1 MMSKEENNTDIMD
14 FILNDVET
22 YDNGLSHPSVEFE
35 ENERKEADRITMEKE
50 IDYKCCERFYGNE
63 KLVCD
68 NIRKL
73 GSWLGDYDGL
83 NMKDIVN
90 KLLEDDKQCE
100 DMNPK
105 YQKPMGYLYKTGIV
119 KDIIKKSDGTYYTK
133 KLNNCCLVKDENGEW
148 DYVNKLNTNYN
159 DLSELLTTLFLKGG
173 KIDELTKL
181 NVAEIKSY
189 LLNLRKNNVLLKLF
203 MKYFTIDEYR
213 DFTYNTKGNTVRG
226 DYVED
231 LTKQMLEKE
240 GYITLY
246 EGGNGDFIDMKYGVD
261 LIVEKDGDISLVQV
275 KSRAVTAK
283 YSTTKDSYRYIN
295 IFAGESPDGNGI
307 TMYHRNDGLI
317 TVSVIGKDVLNSNI
331 LRKGIVKCML

>member
-1 MMSKEENNTDIMD
+1 MSKEENNTDIMD

-240 GYITLY
+240 GYTTLY

-307 TMYHRNDGLI
+307 TMYHRENGVI
-317 TVSVIGKDVLNSNI
+317 TVSTIGKDVLNSNMEY
-331 LRKGIVKCML
+331 LKKRYS

>member
-1 MMSKEENNTDIMD
+1 MNKEENNNDMMD
-14 FILNDVET
+14 FILNDKET

-35 ENERKEADRITMEKE
+35 ENERKEADRILQEKE

-90 KLLEDDKQCE
+90 KLLEDEKECV

-105 YQKPMGYLYKTGIV
+105 YQKPMGYLHKTGKV
-119 KDIIKKSDGTYYTK
+119 EDIIKKSDGSYYTR
-133 KLNNCCLVKDENGEW
+133 KLTNCCLVKDENGEW

-173 KIDELTKL
+173 KIEELTKM
-181 NVAEIKSY
+181 NSGEIKMY
-189 LLNLRKNNVLLKLF
+189 LTNIRKNNVLLKLF
-203 MKYFTIDEYR
+203 MKYFTVDEYK

-240 GYITLY
+240 GYTSLY

-275 KSRAVTAK
+275 KSRATTAK
-283 YSTTKDSYRYIN
+283 YSMTKDSYRYIN

-307 TMYHRNDGLI
+307 TMYHRKDGLI
-317 TVSVIGKDVLNSNI
+317 TVSVIGKDVLNSNMEY
-331 LRKGIVKCML
+331 LMKRYS

>member
-1 MMSKEENNTDIMD
+1 MGKEENNTDIMD

-240 GYITLY
+240 GYATLY

-317 TVSVIGKDVLNSNI
+317 TVSVIGKDVLNSNMEY
-331 LRKGIVKCML
+331 LKKRYS

>member
-1 MMSKEENNTDIMD
+1 
-14 FILNDVET
+14 
-22 YDNGLSHPSVEFE
+22 
-35 ENERKEADRITMEKE
+35 
-50 IDYKCCERFYGNE
+50 
-63 KLVCD
+63 LVCD

-133 KLNNCCLVKDENGEW
+133 KLNNCCLVKDENGDW

-240 GYITLY
+240 GYTTLY

-275 KSRAVTAK
+275 KSRATTAK

-307 TMYHRNDGLI
+307 TMYHRENGVI
-317 TVSVIGKDVLNSNI
+317 TVSTIGKDVLNSNMEY
-331 LRKGIVKCML
+331 LKKRYS

>member
-1 MMSKEENNTDIMD
+1 MSKEENNTEIMD

-133 KLNNCCLVKDENGEW
+133 KLNNCCLVKDENGDW

-240 GYITLY
+240 GYTTLY

-261 LIVEKDGDISLVQV
+261 LIVEKDGDINLVQV

-307 TMYHRNDGLI
+307 TMYHRENGVI
-317 TVSVIGKDVLNSNI
+317 TVSTIGKDVLNSNMEY
-331 LRKGIVKCML
+331 LKKRYS

>member
-1 MMSKEENNTDIMD
+1 MSKEENNTDIMD

-240 GYITLY
+240 GYTTLY

-261 LIVEKDGDISLVQV
+261 LIVEKDGDINLVQV

-307 TMYHRNDGLI
+307 TMYHRENGVI
-317 TVSVIGKDVLNSNI
+317 TVSTIGKDVLNSNMEY
-331 LRKGIVKCML
+331 LKKRYS

>member
-1 MMSKEENNTDIMD
+1 MSKEENNTDIMD

-100 DMNPK
+100 DMSPK

-240 GYITLY
+240 GYTTLY

-317 TVSVIGKDVLNSNI
+317 TVSVIGKDVLNSNMEY
-331 LRKGIVKCML
+331 LKKRYS

>member
-100 DMNPK
+100 DMSPK

-240 GYITLY
+240 GYTTLY

-317 TVSVIGKDVLNSNI
+317 TVSVIGKDVLNSNMEY
-331 LRKGIVKCML
+331 LKKRYS

>member
-1 MMSKEENNTDIMD
+1 MSKEENNTDIMD

-100 DMNPK
+100 DMNSK

-240 GYITLY
+240 GYTTLY

-307 TMYHRNDGLI
+307 TMYHRENGVI
-317 TVSVIGKDVLNSNI
+317 TVSTIGKDVLNSNMEY
-331 LRKGIVKCML
+331 LKKRYS

>member
-1 MMSKEENNTDIMD
+1 MNKEENNNDMMD
-14 FILNDVET
+14 FILNDNET

-35 ENERKEADRITMEKE
+35 ENERKEADRILQEKE

-90 KLLEDDKQCE
+90 KLLEDEKECV

-105 YQKPMGYLYKTGIV
+105 YQKPMGYLHKTGKV

-133 KLNNCCLVKDENGEW
+133 KLTNCCLVKDENGEW

-173 KIDELTKL
+173 KIEELTKM
-181 NVAEIKSY
+181 NSGEIKMY
-189 LLNLRKNNVLLKLF
+189 LTNIRKNNVLLKLF
-203 MKYFTIDEYR
+203 MKYFTVDEYK

-240 GYITLY
+240 GYTSLY

-275 KSRAVTAK
+275 KSRATTAK
-283 YSTTKDSYRYIN
+283 YSMSKDSYRYIN

-307 TMYHRNDGLI
+307 TMYHRKDGLI
-317 TVSVIGKDVLNSNI
+317 TVSVIGKDVLNSNMEY
-331 LRKGIVKCML
+331 LMKRYS

>member
-1 MMSKEENNTDIMD
+1 MSKEENNTEIMD

-240 GYITLY
+240 GYTTLY

-275 KSRAVTAK
+275 KSRAATAK

-307 TMYHRNDGLI
+307 TMYHRENGVI
-317 TVSVIGKDVLNSNI
+317 TVSTIGKDVLNSNMEY
-331 LRKGIVKCML
+331 LKKRYS

>member
-1 MMSKEENNTDIMD
+1 MEN
-14 FILNDVET
+14 LNLVNNEFLRQFEIKVDDSLARIEYAEQERKIFLT
-22 YDNGLSHPSVEFE
+22 KISIPEAIQSVEFE

-240 GYITLY
+240 VIQHYMKVVTVTL
-246 EGGNGDFIDMKYGVD
+246 
-261 LIVEKDGDISLVQV
+261 LI
-275 KSRAVTAK
+275 
-283 YSTTKDSYRYIN
+283 
-295 IFAGESPDGNGI
+295 
-307 TMYHRNDGLI
+307 
-317 TVSVIGKDVLNSNI
+317 
-331 LRKGIVKCML
+331 

>member
-1 MMSKEENNTDIMD
+1 MSKEENNTEIMD

-240 GYITLY
+240 GYTTLY

-261 LIVEKDGDISLVQV
+261 LIVEKDGDINLVQV

-307 TMYHRNDGLI
+307 TMYHRENGVI
-317 TVSVIGKDVLNSNI
+317 TVSTIGKDVLNSNMEY
-331 LRKGIVKCML
+331 LKKRYS

>member
-1 MMSKEENNTDIMD
+1 MSKEENNTDIMD

-100 DMNPK
+100 DMSPK

-240 GYITLY
+240 GYATLY

-317 TVSVIGKDVLNSNI
+317 TVSVIGKDVLNSNMEY
-331 LRKGIVKCML
+331 LKKRYS

>member
-1 MMSKEENNTDIMD
+1 MSKEENNTEIMD

-148 DYVNKLNTNYN
+148 DYVNKLKTNYN

-240 GYITLY
+240 GYTTLY

-261 LIVEKDGDISLVQV
+261 LIMEKEGDIYLVQV
-275 KSRAVTAK
+275 KSKSYAAYR
-283 YSTTKDSYRYIN
+283 STDKPQYRYID
-295 IFAGESPDGNGI
+295 IFTGESLDNNGI
-307 TMYHRNDGLI
+307 NLYFRSENFEEKFL
-317 TVSVIGKDVLNSNI
+317 GKDVLKNNI
-331 LRKGIVKCML
+331 EYLKQFYKD

>member
-1 MMSKEENNTDIMD
+1 MSKEENNKDIMD
-14 FILNDVET
+14 FILNDKEI

-35 ENERKEADRITMEKE
+35 ENERKEADRILQEKE
-50 IDYKCCERFYGNE
+50 IDYQCCERFYGNE

-73 GSWLGDYDGL
+73 GSWLGDYNGL
-83 NMKDIVN
+83 NMKDIIN
-90 KLLEDDKQCE
+90 KLLDDVKDCE

-105 YQKPMGYLYKTGIV
+105 YQKPMEYLYKTGNV
-119 KDIIKKSDGTYYTK
+119 EDIIKKSDGSYYTK
-133 KLNNCCLVKDENGEW
+133 KLNNCCLVKDENGDW

-173 KIDELTKL
+173 KIEELTKM
-181 NVAEIKSY
+181 NSAEIKIY

-203 MKYFTIDEYR
+203 MKYFTVDEYK
-213 DFTYNTKGNTVRG
+213 DFTYNTKSNTRKG
-226 DYVED
+226 DFVED

-240 GYITLY
+240 GYTTLY

-317 TVSVIGKDVLNSNI
+317 TISVIGKDVLNSNMEY
-331 LRKGIVKCML
+331 LMKR

>member
-1 MMSKEENNTDIMD
+1 MSKEENNTEIMD

-240 GYITLY
+240 GYTTLY

-307 TMYHRNDGLI
+307 TMYHRENGVI
-317 TVSVIGKDVLNSNI
+317 TVSTIGKDVLNSNMEY
-331 LRKGIVKCML
+331 LKKRYS